1 MKNKLIELAEK
12 VEDEESFLIF
22 VRELVKDRENAVRS
36 EKRNPS
42 SPYGPDAGGW
52 ENTSIESYLESAVA
66 WAEDSQ
72 FGRRMAFP
80 EYELK
85 DVSQWRRFA
94 AFLMA
99 GRVYE

>member
-1 MKNKLIELAEK
+1 MKDKLVELAKE
-12 VEDEESFLIF
+12 VEDEESFLAF
-22 VRELVKDRENAVRS
+22 VRELVKDRENAVKKES
-36 EKRNPS
+36 ENPS

-52 ENTSIESYLESAVA
+52 ENTSIERYLESAVA
-66 WAEDSQ
+66 WAEDSK
-72 FGRRMAFP
+72 FGSRMAFP

-85 DVSQWRRFA
+85 DVSEWRKFA

>member
-1 MKNKLIELAEK
+1 MKDKLVELEEK
-12 VEDEESFLIF
+12 VEDQESFLVF
-22 VRELVKDRENAVRS
+22 VRELVKDRENAVKK
-36 EKRNPS
+36 EMKNPS
-42 SPYGPDAGGW
+42 SLYGADAGGW
-52 ENTSIESYLESAVA
+52 ENTSIESYLKSAAA

-72 FGRRMAFP
+72 FGSKMAFS

-85 DVSQWRRFA
+85 DVSEWRKFA